1 MIILTTP
8 TDIAQFN
15 LGLFLS
21 LRPSDTL
28 AVLSF
33 VHNIYHLLL
42 ASRSDTSYWVI
53 VQYEL
58 STAYTL
64 V

>member
-42 ASRSDTSYWVI
+42 ASRSDT
-53 VQYEL
+53 
-58 STAYTL
+58 AY
-64 V
+64 